1 VKTIAQ
7 IYPNSNLLDAA
18 AISIAKF
25 FHSGNNNLKYL
36 GNCLINK
43 GINSLKMLMNI
54 DPKYA

>member
-25 FHSGNNNLKYL
+25 FHSGNNNLKHL
-36 GNCLINK
+36 